1 METIEI
7 IGYKRANLGK
17 QNSKK
22 LREEGNVPCV
32 VYGGKE
38 QIHFHSPMILFRD
51 LVYTPGANFVKLN
64 IEGVEKDAILQ
75 DIQFH
80 PVSETILHADFLELQ
95 DDKKVKMEIPVKI
108 IGNSPGVQQG
118 GKILMRIRKLSLMAY
133 PKNMPSFVEVDISEL
148 QLGKSIKVEELLNDQ
163 YDILNS
169 PLVSVVSVNVPRVKL
184 SPAHFE
190 CELYKIV
197 ELPSDSKGN
206 PNHLIIGNII
216 GININDNMLNQDKVD
231 ISKLKPIARMGY
243 DDYAL
248 INTIFT
254 MDRPR

>member
-22 LREEGNVPCV
+22 LRGEGNVPCV

-169 PLVSVVSVNVPRVKL
+169 PLVSVVSVNIPRVKIEIEEDEEEEKVGYL
-184 SPAHFE
+184 KTEVGKACTGFLADLQQILLFLCQNLAAIHSYAPHFQM
-190 CELYKIV
+190 IV
-197 ELPSDSKGN
+197 LEILLRKN
-206 PNHLIIGNII
+206 
-216 GININDNMLNQDKVD
+216 
-231 ISKLKPIARMGY
+231 
-243 DDYAL
+243 
-248 INTIFT
+248 
-254 MDRPR
+254 

>member
-7 IGYKRANLGK
+7 IGYNRANLGK
-17 QNSKK
+17 KNSKK

-32 VYGGKE
+32 VYGGNE

-80 PVSETILHADFLELQ
+80 PVSEVILHADFLELQ
-95 DDKKVKMEIPVKI
+95 ENKKIRMDIPVKI
-108 IGNSPGVQQG
+108 IGDSPGVQQG
-118 GKILMRIRKLSLMAY
+118 GKILIRIRKLSLMAY

-148 QLGKSIKVEELLNDQ
+148 QLGKSVSVETLLNDQ

-169 PLVSVVSVNVPRVKL
+169 PLVSVVSVNVPRVKI
-184 SPAHFE
+184 E
-190 CELYKIV
+190 V
-197 ELPSDSKGN
+197 EEEDEEGVEGEEGEEGEGTKEGGSAEGENKDSSDSKE
-206 PNHLIIGNII
+206 
-216 GININDNMLNQDKVD
+216 D
-231 ISKLKPIARMGY
+231 SK
-243 DDYAL
+243 
-248 INTIFT
+248 N
-254 MDRPR
+254 

>member
-1 METIEI
+1 MEIIEI

-108 IGNSPGVQQG
+108 IGDSPGVQQG

-169 PLVSVVSVNVPRVKL
+169 PLVSVVSVNIPRVKIEIEEDEEEGEEGAEGAEVAEG
-184 SPAHFE
+184 SEGKADDQPAE
-190 CELYKIV
+190 GENK
-197 ELPSDSKGN
+197 DSSE
-206 PNHLIIGNII
+206 
-216 GININDNMLNQDKVD
+216 
-231 ISKLKPIARMGY
+231 SKEG
-243 DDYAL
+243 
-248 INTIFT
+248 
-254 MDRPR
+254 

>member
-1 METIEI
+1 MEIIEI

-64 IEGVEKDAILQ
+64 IEGIEKDAILQ

-169 PLVSVVSVNVPRVKL
+169 PLVSVVSVNIPRVKIEIEEDEEEGEEGAEGAEGAEG
-184 SPAHFE
+184 SEGSEGKADAQPAE
-190 CELYKIV
+190 GENK
-197 ELPSDSKGN
+197 DSSE
-206 PNHLIIGNII
+206 
-216 GININDNMLNQDKVD
+216 
-231 ISKLKPIARMGY
+231 SKEG
-243 DDYAL
+243 
-248 INTIFT
+248 
-254 MDRPR
+254 

>member
-7 IGYKRANLGK
+7 IGYNRANLGK
-17 QNSKK
+17 KNSKK

-32 VYGGKE
+32 VYGGNE

-80 PVSETILHADFLELQ
+80 PVSEVILHADFLELQ
-95 DDKKVKMEIPVKI
+95 ENKKIRMDIPVKI
-108 IGNSPGVQQG
+108 IGDSPGVQQG
-118 GKILMRIRKLSLMAY
+118 GKILIRIRKLSLMAY

-148 QLGKSIKVEELLNDQ
+148 QLGKSVSVETLLNDQ

-169 PLVSVVSVNVPRVKL
+169 PLVSVVSVNVPRVKI
-184 SPAHFE
+184 E
-190 CELYKIV
+190 V
-197 ELPSDSKGN
+197 EEEDEEGVEGEETKEGDSAEDENKDSSDSKE
-206 PNHLIIGNII
+206 
-216 GININDNMLNQDKVD
+216 D
-231 ISKLKPIARMGY
+231 SK
-243 DDYAL
+243 
-248 INTIFT
+248 N
-254 MDRPR
+254 

>member
-80 PVSETILHADFLELQ
+80 PVSEIILHADFLELQ

-169 PLVSVVSVNVPRVKL
+169 PLVSVVSVNVPRVKIEIEEEEEGEEGEEGAEGAEGAEGKADAA
-184 SPAHFE
+184 PAE
-190 CELYKIV
+190 GENK
-197 ELPSDSKGN
+197 DSTE
-206 PNHLIIGNII
+206 
-216 GININDNMLNQDKVD
+216 
-231 ISKLKPIARMGY
+231 SKEG
-243 DDYAL
+243 
-248 INTIFT
+248 
-254 MDRPR
+254 

>member
-17 QNSKK
+17 KNSKK

-32 VYGGKE
+32 VYGGNE

-80 PVSETILHADFLELQ
+80 PVSEVILHADFLELQ
-95 DDKKVKMEIPVKI
+95 ENKKIRMDIPVKI
-108 IGNSPGVQQG
+108 IGDSPGVQQG
-118 GKILMRIRKLSLMAY
+118 GKILIRIRKLSLMAY

-148 QLGKSIKVEELLNDQ
+148 QLGKSISVETLLNDQ
-163 YDILNS
+163 YEILNS
-169 PLVSVVSVNVPRVKL
+169 PLVSVVSVNVPRVKI
-184 SPAHFE
+184 E
-190 CELYKIV
+190 V
-197 ELPSDSKGN
+197 EEEDEEGEEGEEGVEGAEGAEGAETKEGSSGEGEKKDSSDSKE
-206 PNHLIIGNII
+206 
-216 GININDNMLNQDKVD
+216 D
-231 ISKLKPIARMGY
+231 SK
-243 DDYAL
+243 
-248 INTIFT
+248 N
-254 MDRPR
+254 